1 MAQMGEEWPRWAG
14 GGTKVTRLKLRR
26 IKGLGPEPTS
36 KSPHLAK
43 NARYGA
49 PGVEIV
55 YARVQRKLLGRR
67 CGLIV
72 EADSL
77 SSGAFM
83 SLSRFV
89 GIAALFGLLGAAF
102 AANPPAAQTS
112 TQAPP
117 ILPKTFGGWEMQGS
131 AKTSTDPAAADPTNA
146 AVFKEYRF
154 TDLESS
160 TYTRDDGRTLK
171 IRAGRFAD
179 ASGAFGAY
187 TFYLQPE
194 MHKESVGDQGA
205 SLNQRV
211 LFYRGHVLVD
221 AVFSQ
226 PNGMSAAELRELA
239 GDLPQL
245 NGSAGNLPGFIQY
258 MPRRNYIANTQKY
271 VMGPAA
277 LAALSAPVPA
287 EFVDFD
293 ASSEVSLGRYS
304 TDSGEATLMLISYP
318 TPQLAAAH
326 YQRIAAA
333 HSAQSQAK
341 PQEGVSTVVCVG
353 EVCLKRTGT
362 IIAIASG
369 PTSAG
374 DAKSL
379 LGSVNWEAN
388 VTWNTPTENAQVKDL
403 YMLVLNIVILCAI
416 LAGLAIVAGV
426 AFGGIRILMKRYF
439 PDRVFDRPEQMEFI
453 SLRLTETAV
462 RGGSPTAPDGSHGAP
477 QNPA

>member
-1 MAQMGEEWPRWAG
+1 
-14 GGTKVTRLKLRR
+14 
-26 IKGLGPEPTS
+26 
-36 KSPHLAK
+36 
-43 NARYGA
+43 
-49 PGVEIV
+49 
-55 YARVQRKLLGRR
+55 
-67 CGLIV
+67 
-72 EADSL
+72 
-77 SSGAFM
+77 M

-89 GIAALFGLLGAAF
+89 GIAVLFGLLGTAF
-102 AANPPAAQTS
+102 AVNPPVAAPS
-112 TQAPP
+112 TQAVP
-117 ILPKTFGGWEMQGS
+117 ILPKAFGGWEMQGA
-131 AKTSTDPAAADPTNA
+131 AKTSTDPAAADPINA

-160 TYTRDDGRTLK
+160 TYTRDDGRKLK
-171 IRAGRFAD
+171 IRAARFAD
-179 ASGAFGAY
+179 ASGSFGAY
-187 TFYLQPE
+187 TFCLQPE
-194 MHKESVGDQGA
+194 MHKESIGDQGA

-211 LFYRGHVLVD
+211 LFYRGHVLVFAD
-221 AVFSQ
+221 FSQ
-226 PNGMSAAELRELA
+226 PSGMSAAELRELA

-245 NGSAGNLPGFIQY
+245 NGAAGNLPGFIQY

-287 EFVDFD
+287 ELVDFD

-304 TDSGEATLMLISYP
+304 TDSGEAMLMLISYP

-333 HSAQSQAK
+333 HSVEGQAK
-341 PQEGVSTVVCVG
+341 PQEGVSIIACAG
-353 EVCLKRTGT
+353 GVCLKRTGT

-369 PTSAG
+369 PTSTS

-403 YMLVLNIVILCAI
+403 SMLIINVVILCAI

-453 SLRLTETAV
+453 SLRLTETKVLGASQS
-462 RGGSPTAPDGSHGAP
+462 RPDGTHGAP